1 MPKIRQSTTQINF
14 KNSVSLGRVYIPA
27 SASLPAGGWI
37 SRISATGTGLAQY
50 NSNLII
56 NGTSA
61 YFAAADNNNFDGHI
75 VKVDLSTPAV
85 SLAKYQSD
93 GGVYYNQNLRK
104 ALQLDSSNN
113 VLGIILYYDTNGGSF
128 SLTANYNSS
137 TLSATELPRSTYGFN
152 YSLERAANGDTYYA
166 GDDQYNLNEFTLNG
180 AISKINA
187 NGTYG
192 WGYTSVWQAGTEVKW
207 ITSDSS
213 SNVIVLV
220 NYSGNPTGTYT
231 SLEKLPSNFS
241 GTKTWGKQLSVY
253 LGEVSSFTLS
263 NNTYVAG
270 RNFSN
275 GDIHI
280 VKLDS
285 AGAVVWSRKIA
296 TAVANEFSNNV
307 SVYVETVSTV
317 TSIYVSTLV
326 SGKLFIASY
335 SDSGTLNWQNILTP
349 ATGSFT
355 VGAGTNLVGISG
367 NGTSFIYAL
376 TGYVFSSNRDE
387 VLVKIPTSGVN
398 AGATSFTLSTK
409 SFTYAG
415 SSYTESAGGIT
426 VSNSPILWQNAG
438 GSVTT
443 SLSGGTQTT
452 ETLTLTSTTF

>member
-1 MPKIRQSTTQINF
+1 MSGVFAGLIA
-14 KNSVSLGRVYIPA
+14 SVKAAI
-27 SASLPAGGWI
+27 LPAGGWI

-56 NGTSA
+56 DGTSA
-61 YFAAADNNNFDGHI
+61 YFAASDSNNIYGHI

-93 GGVYYNQNLRK
+93 GGVNYNTDPK
-104 ALQLDSSNN
+104 KSLQLDSSNN
-113 VLGIILYYDTNGGSF
+113 VLGIILYNDTNGGNY

-137 TLSATELPRSTYGFN
+137 TLSPTVLPRSTYGLN

-166 GDDQYNLNEFTLNG
+166 GDDQYNYNEFNLNG

-192 WGYTSVWQAGTEVKW
+192 WGYTPVWQAGTDVKW

-213 SNVIVLV
+213 SNVIALLSYSSTIAV
-220 NYSGNPTGTYT
+220 NYT
-231 SLEKLPSNFS
+231 SLEKLPNTFS

-253 LGEVSSFTLS
+253 LGGASSFNLS

-270 RNFSN
+270 RNWDN

-280 VKLDS
+280 VKIDS

-296 TAVANEFSNNV
+296 TGVAGEYSNNV

-317 TSIYVSTLV
+317 TSVYVSTLV

-355 VGAGTNLVGISG
+355 VSGINRVGISG

-387 VLVKIPTSGVN
+387 VLVKIPTNGVN
-398 AGATSFTLSTK
+398 SGATSFTLSTK

-426 VSNSPILWQNAG
+426 VSNSPITYVSPG
-438 GSVTT
+438 GIVTT
-443 SLSGGTQTT
+443 SQSGGTQTT
-452 ETLTLTSTTF
+452 ETLTLTNSTF